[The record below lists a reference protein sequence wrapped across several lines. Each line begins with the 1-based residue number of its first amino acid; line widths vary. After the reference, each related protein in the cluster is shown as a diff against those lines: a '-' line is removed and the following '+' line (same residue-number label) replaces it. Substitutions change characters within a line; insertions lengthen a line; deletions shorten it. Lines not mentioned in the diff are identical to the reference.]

1 MMTHDRVTLALDA
14 SPNDLTLLQD
24 LIRGRVMFLD
34 EEWERLKLEWE
45 KGDAA
50 ETNRLMR
57 SVYVRLERQIA
68 LLLDV
73 PFLDNRA
80 AVALIWDDLV
90 AS

>member
-1 MMTHDRVTLALDA
+1 
-14 SPNDLTLLQD
+14 
-24 LIRGRVMFLD
+24 
-34 EEWERLKLEWE
+34 
-45 KGDAA
+45 
-50 ETNRLMR
+50 MR